1 MKLPVPSLLLALL
14 LTSTASSSTLAAPP
28 EAAPSGAVDD
38 ATRVAVEKVVQKK
51 LLGPLAVKENEHSKF
66 SRARLP
72 PQERRL
78 RLQQAA
84 VDKDGATF
92 VAFAVD
98 SRHGFADSDD
108 AWRADTIVGC
118 VYPGRDEVFI
128 RRGDEV
134 RPAAMLLGKKTK
146 AAPATTCTASD
157 TGTTTAS
164 ATPSSPSSSS
174 STASV
179 DG

>member
-1 MKLPVPSLLLALL
+1 MKPSIPSLLLATLL
-14 LTSTASSSTLAAPP
+14 VSMASSPTLATPPGAAPP
-28 EAAPSGAVDD
+28 VGAGDD
-38 ATRVAVEKVVQKK
+38 ATRVAVEKIVQQK
-51 LLGPLAVKENEHSKF
+51 LRRPLAMKEQEHSKF

-72 PQERRL
+72 PQDRRL

-84 VDKDGATF
+84 VDATGATF

-108 AWRADTIVGC
+108 AWRADAIVGC

-146 AAPATTCTASD
+146 AAPATTCTAH
-157 TGTTTAS
+157 GPTTAS
-164 ATPSSPSSSS
+164 AAAPS
-174 STASV
+174 TTTTV

>member
-1 MKLPVPSLLLALL
+1 M
-14 LTSTASSSTLAAPP
+14 
-28 EAAPSGAVDD
+28 
-38 ATRVAVEKVVQKK
+38 QKK
-51 LLGPLAVKENEHSKF
+51 LLGPLAAKENEFSKF

-84 VDKDGATF
+84 VDKSGATF

-98 SRHGFADSDD
+98 SRHGFADLEG
-108 AWRADTIVGC
+108 AWRAGTIVGC

-128 RRGDEV
+128 RRGHEV

-146 AAPATTCTASD
+146 AAPATTCTAGD

-164 ATPSSPSSSS
+164 ATPSS
-174 STASV
+174 STTSA

>member
-14 LTSTASSSTLAAPP
+14 LGSSTLAAPP
-28 EAAPSGAVDD
+28 EASPGGSAVDD

-98 SRHGFADSDD
+98 SRHGFADSED

-146 AAPATTCTASD
+146 AAPATTCAAGD

-164 ATPSSPSSSS
+164 ATSSSSSSSS
-174 STASV
+174 STASA